1 MSERGLFPSIL
12 LFGKGRTAV
21 ENEHE
26 IRKTI
31 IELERGALDRWAKGD
46 PDGFIELSSPD
57 VAYFDP
63 FIERRLD
70 GIEALGRYY
79 EALRGKILIDR
90 YEILNPKVQLAGDT
104 AVLTFNFVSYGGGE
118 SRWNCTEV
126 YHRTDN
132 DWRIIQTHWSFT
144 LPTANV

>member
-1 MSERGLFPSIL
+1 M
-12 LFGKGRTAV
+12 
-21 ENEHE
+21 ENVHE

-31 IELERGALDRWAKGD
+31 IALEREALDRWAKGD

-63 FIERRLD
+63 FIDRRLD
-70 GIEALGRYY
+70 GVEALGRYY

-104 AVLTFNFVSYGGGE
+104 AVLTFNFISYTGGSE

-126 YHRTDN
+126 YRRTGS
-132 DWRIIQTHWSFT
+132 DWQIIQTHWSFT
-144 LPTANV
+144 CPTPNV

>member
-1 MSERGLFPSIL
+1 M
-12 LFGKGRTAV
+12 

-31 IELERGALDRWAKGD
+31 IDLERGALDRWAKGD

-104 AVLTFNFVSYGGGE
+104 AVLTFNFIAYGVGNDN
-118 SRWNCTEV
+118 RWNCTEV
-126 YHRTDN
+126 YHRTEN

-144 LPTANV
+144 QPTANV